1 MSTASKSRPR
11 KPTRRAAAP
20 YRYGW
25 REEWVTAPDGTE
37 TLKTVPLTEKD
48 ILFPL
53 VGDFV
58 VQTTRHNKDVV
69 YLKSVSEAQLAGEK
83 GAVVLSDCLVDW
95 NLRGVRP
102 LCPDL
107 AVFFGVDH
115 SVDREW
121 FTFNV
126 AAEAAEPALVVE
138 VTSSSTRNND
148 LGDKVR
154 FYQRA
159 RVPFYLIADVTGQDE
174 DRRITL
180 IGRQYAAGR
189 YKIVKPDAQGRI
201 YLEALRLSV
210 GVTRDRPGGGER
222 LACYD
227 PATGKELGNYAA
239 VVEAL
244 AEAEAREQAAKQ
256 QARAEARARTAAEK
270 RAEAEAR
277 APTPRRRRADAEA
290 QARAD
295 AEKRIRELEAELKRS
310 RRPGS

>member
-1 MSTASKSRPR
+1 MSTVSKSIPR
-11 KPTRRAAAP
+11 KSTKRATAP

-25 REEWVTAPDGTE
+25 REVWGTAPDGTV

-53 VGDFV
+53 VGDFI
-58 VQTTRHNKDVV
+58 VQTSRHNEDVG
-69 YLKSVSEAQLAGEK
+69 YLKSVSQAQLAGDRR
-83 GAVVLSDCLVDW
+83 AVVLSDCQVDW

-115 SVDREW
+115 GMDREW

-138 VTSSSTRNND
+138 VTSHSTRNND
-148 LGDKVR
+148 LGPKVK

-210 GVTRDRPGGGER
+210 GVTRDRVGGGER

-227 PATGKELGNYAA
+227 PATAKELGNYAA

-244 AEAEAREQAAKQ
+244 AAAEA
-256 QARAEARARTAAEK
+256 

-277 APTPRRRRADAEA
+277 RAETEARRAETEARRADAEA

>member
-1 MSTASKSRPR
+1 MSTVSKSRRR
-11 KPTRRAAAP
+11 KLTKRATAP

-25 REEWVTAPDGTE
+25 REVWGTAPDGTV

-53 VGDFV
+53 VGDFI
-58 VQTTRHNKDVV
+58 VQTSRHNEDVG
-69 YLKSVSEAQLAGEK
+69 YLKSVSQAQLAGDRR
-83 GAVVLSDCLVDW
+83 AVVLSDCQVDW

-115 SVDREW
+115 RVDREW

-138 VTSSSTRNND
+138 VTSHSTRNND
-148 LGDKVR
+148 LGPKAK

-180 IGRQYAAGR
+180 IGRQYAARG
-189 YKIVKPDAQGRI
+189 YKLVKPDAQGRI
-201 YLEALRLSV
+201 YLEALRLWV
-210 GVTRDRPGGGER
+210 GVVRDRPGGGER
-222 LACYD
+222 LACYE
-227 PATGKELGNYAA
+227 PATGAELGSYAA

-244 AEAEAREQAAKQ
+244 A
-256 QARAEARARTAAEK
+256 RAEA

-277 APTPRRRRADAEA
+277 RAEAEA
-290 QARAD
+290 QARAA
-295 AEKRIRELEAELKRS
+295 AEARIRELEAELKQTRNKRS
-310 RRPGS
+310 R

>member
-1 MSTASKSRPR
+1 MSTVSKSRFAKPPKTPKPR
-11 KPTRRAAAP
+11 PDP

-25 REEWVTAPDGTE
+25 REMWGTAPDGTA

-53 VGDFV
+53 VGDFI
-58 VQTTRHNKDVV
+58 VQTSRHNEDVG
-69 YLKSVSEAQLAGEK
+69 YLKSVSQAQLAGDRR
-83 GAVVLSDCLVDW
+83 AVVLSDCQVDW

-115 SVDREW
+115 GVDREW

-138 VTSSSTRNND
+138 VTSHSTRNND
-148 LGDKVR
+148 LGPKVK

-210 GVTRDRPGGGER
+210 GVTRDRVGGGER

-227 PATGKELGNYAA
+227 PATAAELGDYTA
-239 VVEAL
+239 VVQAL
-244 AEAEAREQAAKQ
+244 AAAEA
-256 QARAEARARTAAEK
+256 
-270 RAEAEAR
+270 RAEAEAHR
-277 APTPRRRRADAEA
+277 ADAEARRADAEA

-295 AEKRIRELEAELKRS
+295 AEKRIRELEAELKRL